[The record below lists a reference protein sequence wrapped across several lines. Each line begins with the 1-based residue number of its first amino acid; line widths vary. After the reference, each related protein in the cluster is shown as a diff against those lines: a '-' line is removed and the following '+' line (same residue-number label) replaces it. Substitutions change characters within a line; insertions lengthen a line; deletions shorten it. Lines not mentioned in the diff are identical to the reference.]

1 MPNEAFL
8 ALCRIWDPH
17 AWLRRV
23 AILGS
28 NMICEIPCAGN
39 VMVSFFVNGTSLV
52 ETLTS
57 PHGPNLPL
65 QTSVSTTYRGR
76 DQVR

>member
-1 MPNEAFL
+1 MLNEAFL

-28 NMICEIPCAGN
+28 NMISKIPCAGN
-39 VMVSFFVNGTSLV
+39 VMVSFLVNGMSLV

-57 PHGPNLPL
+57 PHGPKFALADLCLHNI
-65 QTSVSTTYRGR
+65 SRA
-76 DQVR
+76 